1 MTALTSV
8 MTFAGKPEKR
18 MLEDDRMTIQEV
30 GLAVGYED
38 AAFFRDLFK
47 RHAGLAPGAYR
58 ERYGRPVRPHE
69 S

>member
-1 MTALTSV
+1 
-8 MTFAGKPEKR
+8 

-38 AAFFRDLFK
+38 SAFFRSLFK

-58 ERYGRPVRPHE
+58 ERYGRSVQSAE
-69 S
+69 A